1 MNKKNQ
7 WDGPCDLRS
16 RGPSHFVYAFPGSNV
31 SAVSRMRASGDG
43 ALHLLGVLGQ
53 LAEYIGIQIEAEGHV
68 HGHPAP
74 AAIGAAAPAGGD
86 AAGVAGGGGDRA
98 AACTAI
104 FPWRDSFL
112 FLERLDI

>member
-1 MNKKNQ
+1 M
-7 WDGPCDLRS
+7 GTVPFCLRLS
-16 RGPSHFVYAFPGSNV
+16 RQQCQRSEPDAGIVF
-31 SAVSRMRASGDG
+31 RQGDG
-43 ALHLLGVLGQ
+43 ALHLLGRLGQ
-53 LAEYIGIQIEAEGHV
+53 LAEHIGIQIE
-68 HGHPAP
+68 
-74 AAIGAAAPAGGD
+74 AGGD

>member
-1 MNKKNQ
+1 M
-7 WDGPCDLRS
+7 GRSLRS
-16 RGPSHFVYAFPGSNV
+16 EITGTVPFCLRL
-31 SAVSRMRASGDG
+31 SRQQCQRSEPD

-53 LAEYIGIQIEAEGHV
+53 LAEYIGIQIEAGGHV
-68 HGHPAP
+68 HGHPPP
-74 AAIGAAAPAGGD
+74 AAIGA
-86 AAGVAGGGGDRA
+86 VAGGGGDRA

>member
-1 MNKKNQ
+1 M
-7 WDGPCDLRS
+7 GTVPFCLRLS
-16 RGPSHFVYAFPGSNV
+16 RQQCQRSEPDAGIVF
-31 SAVSRMRASGDG
+31 RQGDG

-53 LAEYIGIQIEAEGHV
+53 LAEHIGIQIEAGGHV
-68 HGHPAP
+68 HGHPAH

>member
-16 RGPSHFVYAFPGSNV
+16 WGPSHFVYAFPGSNV

-53 LAEYIGIQIEAEGHV
+53 LAEHIGIQIE
-68 HGHPAP
+68 
-74 AAIGAAAPAGGD
+74 AGGD